1 MFVYLLV
8 AYGCYDA
15 TTAELSSCY
24 RDPMA
29 TNPKMLHTAYP
40 FKNSLP
46 TTELEERSEQNEE

>member
-40 FKNSLP
+40 FKNTVCRPLS
-46 TTELEERSEQNEE
+46 